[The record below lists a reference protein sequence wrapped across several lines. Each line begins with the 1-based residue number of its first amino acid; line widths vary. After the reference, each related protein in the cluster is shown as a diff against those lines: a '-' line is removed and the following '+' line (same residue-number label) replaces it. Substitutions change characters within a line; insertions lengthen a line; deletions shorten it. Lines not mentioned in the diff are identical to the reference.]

1 MEVEY
6 MINILVVEDDIKLN
20 KLFCTIL
27 NRNNYNTFSA
37 INGVKA
43 LEILDKEYI
52 NLIISDIMMPNM
64 DGYELTKTLR
74 EADYNLP
81 ILMITAKEDF
91 KDKKKGFNIG
101 IDDYM
106 VKPIDV
112 NEMVLRVGALL
123 RRAQIVNARKIEIGN
138 TVLDYDSLTAIV
150 GNNEFLLPQ
159 KEFHLLYKLL
169 SYPNKIFTRQQLM
182 DEIWGMDSETDERT
196 VDVHINR
203 LRDRFKNSMD
213 FQIITIR
220 GLGYKVVKANEKEI

>member
-1 MEVEY
+1 

-20 KLFCTIL
+20 KLFCTVL
-27 NRNNYNTFSA
+27 SRNNYHTFSA
-37 INGVKA
+37 IDGVEA

-52 NLIISDIMMPNM
+52 DLIVSDIMMPNM

-74 EADYNLP
+74 DAEYNLP
-81 ILMITAKEDF
+81 ILIITAKEDF
-91 KDKKKGFNIG
+91 KDMQKGYKIG

-112 NEMVLRVGALL
+112 NEMILRVGALL
-123 RRAQIVNARKIEIGN
+123 RRANIVNTRKIEIGS
-138 TVLDYDSLTAIV
+138 TVLNYDSFTASV
-150 GNNEFLLPQ
+150 GNKEFLLPQ
-159 KEFHLLYKLL
+159 KEFHLIYKLF

-213 FQIITIR
+213 FQIVTIR
-220 GLGYKVVKANEKEI
+220 GLGYKVVKKGEK